1 MPLLTA
7 SLAPVFASFLGEFN
21 VQTLFAV
28 GSTCITV
35 YFWLI
40 KMNRE
45 RAGLKLYRVADF
57 RPDRLQCSDKPSK
70 EKATWYGEIYLAN
83 PSTLPIAVVRFQA
96 QLLWRGRWIDGRMVM
111 ERKDDVP
118 WMVEPL
124 RVLARGFGC
133 AFDVEEG
140 TAREQLL
147 RPHKLRFTWTT
158 VDGRHRSQE
167 VETSLTAASAALK
180 MAA

>member
-133 AFDVEEG
+133 ASTWRRGRPASSCSSRTSCASPGPRWTAG
-140 TAREQLL
+140 TGARRS
-147 RPHKLRFTWTT
+147 RP
-158 VDGRHRSQE
+158 
-167 VETSLTAASAALK
+167 A
-180 MAA
+180 